1 VPGAGDA
8 MRTEDP
14 RARTRARGHPI
25 FARLYDAYM
34 FPQELWGVR
43 RRRRWVVGGAGGTTL
58 ELGVGT
64 GLNFPY
70 YGRVARLVAIDP
82 DPTMLRLAR
91 QRADRAPVAPALI
104 RGMGEMLPFRTGAF
118 DTVISTLVFASIRDP
133 YAAAAEVRRVLKPD
147 GRLRFFEHFRSAQPL
162 LAGFQDAVTPLW
174 RRLFGGCE
182 PNRDV
187 VGILQQAGFE
197 MVEVVKFHRTFLLH
211 GVARVA

>member
-1 VPGAGDA
+1 MVPVEDRSAGG
-8 MRTEDP
+8 T
-14 RARTRARGHPI
+14 RGHPV

-43 RRRRWVVGGAGGTTL
+43 RRRRWVVGNAVGTTL

-70 YGRVARLVAIDP
+70 YARVGRLVAIDP
-82 DPTMLRLAR
+82 DPTMLRRAR
-91 QRADRAPVAPALI
+91 LRADQAPVAPALI
-104 RGMGEMLPFRTGAF
+104 RAIGEALPFRTAAF

-133 YAAAAEVRRVLKPD
+133 YAAAAEVRRVLRPD
-147 GRLRFFEHFRSAQPL
+147 GRLRFFEHFRSAQPM
-162 LAGFQDAVTPLW
+162 LAHIQDAVTPLW
-174 RRLFGGCE
+174 RHLFGGCQ

-187 VGILQQAGFE
+187 VPILQQAGFE
-197 MVEVVKFHRTFLLH
+197 MLELEKFRRTFLLH

>member
-1 VPGAGDA
+1 MPRVEGR
-8 MRTEDP
+8 RTGRP
-14 RARTRARGHPI
+14 RGHPI

-43 RRRRWVVGGAGGTTL
+43 RRRRWVVGGALGTTL

-70 YGRVARLVAIDP
+70 YGQVRHLVAIDP
-82 DPTMLRLAR
+82 EPSMLRKAR
-91 QRADRAPVAPALI
+91 LRADHAPVDPALV
-104 RGMGEMLPFRTGAF
+104 RGVGEALPFRTAAF
-118 DTVISTLVFASIRDP
+118 DTVISTLVFASIPDP

-147 GRLRFFEHFRSAQPL
+147 GRLRFFEHFRSDQRV
-162 LAGFQDAVTPLW
+162 LAYFQDAVTPLW
-174 RRLFGGCE
+174 RHLFAGCQ

-187 VGILQQAGFE
+187 VQILQQAGFQ
-197 MVEVVKFHRTFLLH
+197 MLEVVKFRRTFLLH

>member
-1 VPGAGDA
+1 MPRV
-8 MRTEDP
+8 EDH
-14 RARTRARGHPI
+14 TRVEVRGHPI
-25 FARLYDAYM
+25 FARIYDTYM
-34 FPQELWGVR
+34 LPQELWGVR
-43 RRRRWVVGGAGGTTL
+43 RRRRWVVANAVGVTL

-70 YGRVARLVAIDP
+70 YRSVSRLVAIDP
-82 DPTMLRLAR
+82 DPTMLRRAR
-91 QRADRAPVAPALI
+91 LREDQAPVVPALI
-104 RGMGEMLPFRTGAF
+104 QGVGEMLPFRTGAF

-133 YAAAAEVRRVLKPD
+133 YAAADEVRRVLKLD

-162 LAGFQDAVTPLW
+162 LAGFQDAVTPVW

-187 VGILQQAGFE
+187 VRILQQAGFE
-197 MVEVVKFHRTFLLH
+197 MLEVVKFRRTFLLH